1 MPLCIFGGTF
11 NPIHLAHVKV
21 AEAAFRQLT
30 LDRLLL
36 IPSFIPP
43 HKQTDR
49 LIAARHRLRMAALAI
64 ADRDGWAVSDIEIER
79 GGRSYSIDTVR
90 TVIAEHALQ
99 DPPYFLIGADM
110 LQDLATWKDVAQ
122 LVTLCQFVVVARP
135 GRPLDPSPALP
146 AAIGREE
153 AHAVCQRKVDVPPM
167 DVSSTDIRRRAADGL
182 PYEHLVP
189 PAVAEYIR
197 QNRLYT

>member
-21 AEAAFRQLT
+21 AEAAFEQLA

-43 HKQTDR
+43 HKQANR
-49 LIAARHRLRMAALAI
+49 LISADHRLRMVALAI
-64 ADRDGWAVSDIEIER
+64 ADREGWAVSDIEIER

-90 TVIAEHALQ
+90 TVIAEHDLR
-99 DPPYFLIGADM
+99 DRPYFLIGGDM

-122 LVTLCQFVVVARP
+122 LVTLCRFVAVARP
-135 GRPLDPSPALP
+135 GLTLGPSPALSS
-146 AAIGREE
+146 AIGQKETD
-153 AHAVCQRKVDVPPM
+153 AVCRRTIDVPPM
-167 DVSSTDIRRRAADGL
+167 DISSTDIRQRVAETQ
-182 PYEHLVP
+182 PFEHLVP

-197 QNRLYT
+197 QNQLYA